1 VNVTEIILSYPQFHV
16 IFEVFGL

>member
-1 VNVTEIILSYPQFHV
+1 VTEIILSYPQFHV